1 MESWREE
8 LDLLKAQLTVQ
19 QMALC
24 ALVHSHPHPP
34 SVLDEWRKL
43 RADGV
48 AAAYNMPAD
57 PHAAAWRTE
66 AVQRLAAEWLAEL
79 VLAATRHGAREAPDG
94 DVAAS
99 VPS

>member
-19 QMALC
+19 HMALR
-24 ALVHSHPHPP
+24 ALVHGHPQPAK
-34 SVLDEWRKL
+34 VLDEWRKL

-48 AAAYNMPAD
+48 AAAYTTPSD
-57 PHAAAWRTE
+57 PHAVAWRTE
-66 AVQRLAAEWLAEL
+66 HVQRLAADWLAEL
-79 VLAATRHGAREAPDG
+79 VLAATGHGAREASDG

-99 VPS
+99 LTP